1 MSLRAMAG
9 QVAVVSIHK
18 KRYSTDAAVLRLSEA
33 IPNTRRRLLRFA
45 RNDIRNSM
53 LNIFKRLWQVNWAEQ
68 WQYRANLIM
77 YILYWLVSPIIY
89 LAVWTSIA
97 ASKGDVKGFTANDF
111 VTYYMILLICDQL
124 TSNIIIH
131 IFAYKVQDGSLSGE
145 LVKPIHPMLTNALV
159 NDIAFKTLNM
169 MVLIPIWIVLAL
181 LFKPDFASVTLNGI
195 LTAIPALLLGYAINF
210 LLSGLITSLAFW
222 TMRVY
227 SIHEFYYALILLFA
241 GQFVP
246 LKLMPELIQTI
257 ARFLPFQLLMYLPIQ
272 MIQGNL
278 SADEIVQGYITGIV
292 WFVVALTLFRWVW
305 REGVKRYSAV
315 GA

>member
-1 MSLRAMAG
+1 
-9 QVAVVSIHK
+9 
-18 KRYSTDAAVLRLSEA
+18 
-33 IPNTRRRLLRFA
+33 
-45 RNDIRNSM
+45 M
-53 LNIFKRLWQVNWAEQ
+53 LHIFKRLWQVNWAEQ

-97 ASKGDVKGFTANDF
+97 TAKGDVNGFTANDF

-145 LVKPIHPMLTNALV
+145 LIKPIHPMLTNTLV
-159 NDIAFKTLNM
+159 NDIAFKTLNL
-169 MVLIPIWIVLAL
+169 MVLTPVWITLAF

-195 LTAIPALLLGYAINF
+195 LISIPALLLGYAINF
-210 LLSGLITSLAFW
+210 LLSATITSLAFW
-222 TMRVY
+222 TTRVF

-246 LKLMPELIQTI
+246 LKLMPELIQTV
-257 ARFLPFQLLMYLPIQ
+257 ASFLPFQLLMYLPIQ

-278 SADEIVQGYITGIV
+278 EADEIVQGYITGIV
-292 WFVVALTLFRWVW
+292 WLVIALILFRWVW